1 MTTAHGHHALSHATT
16 RLDPRPVVAPAI
28 RVAWTV
34 SVEALRAARPD
45 LTIDP
50 RARDATLTWTI
61 APGGDATAAL
71 EVDAMPI
78 NFPLVPAALGADATI
93 DAPTRTLQVRVPGLL
108 DLVLDHD
115 PASDAAGINPAI
127 LYARTSLLAAI
138 GLPGGSYRLTQ
149 PRAAQ

>member
-1 MTTAHGHHALSHATT
+1 MTPGHGNPALLHAT
-16 RLDPRPVVAPAI
+16 PHSASRPVAAPSI
-28 RVAWTV
+28 RIAWTV
-34 SVEALRAARPD
+34 AIEALRAARPD

-61 APGGDATAAL
+61 AQGGEATATL
-71 EVDAMPI
+71 EVDAAPI
-78 NFPLVPAALGADATI
+78 NFPLVPVGLGADATI
-93 DAPTRTLQVRVPGLL
+93 DEPTRTLHVRVPGLL

-115 PASDAAGINPAI
+115 PASAAGVNPAI

-149 PRAAQ
+149 PRAAK